1 MKSVLLALAPMGA
14 AALAVSP
21 PVYPTPQARGHGQW
35 ADAYVQ
41 ARAFVALMSLEEK
54 VNITRGFA
62 DPSNT
67 CAGNTGS
74 VPRLNWHGLCL
85 MDAGNGVRATDM
97 VSAWASG
104 LHVGASWDR
113 NLTYERGLWMARE
126 FKAKGVNIALGPNAG
141 PLGRTPLGGR
151 NWEGFSVDP
160 YLSGALGAET
170 ITGMQE
176 AGVMA
181 NLKHFIANEQETY
194 RRPYFGV
201 EAVSSNIDD
210 KTLHEYYLWP
220 FMDGVKAG
228 AASVMCSYNRINN
241 TYGCENSKLMNGILK
256 GELGYQGFVMLDW
269 NAQHNLNSANAGLD
283 MLMPLGGSWGDN
295 LTEAVR
301 NNTVKEARVTDMATR
316 ILAAWYLVGQD
327 EGFPTPGIGMKN
339 LTEPHEPVDARDA
352 RSKPVLLE
360 GAISGHVLVK
370 NDNHA
375 LPFKKPLRMVSV
387 YGYDAAVPATK
398 NTDVLFQLGYYS
410 SKEMGQ
416 AVLGKEY
423 HFDQA
428 ARGGTIISGGRAG
441 SNAPAYI
448 SDPLSAI
455 QQRAQKDNTWVNWDL
470 ASDNP
475 DVNGAS
481 EACLV
486 FINAMA
492 TEGWD
497 RDGLHDDSSDAL
509 VNNVASK
516 CANTI
521 VVVHTAG
528 IRLVDRWIEHPN
540 VTAAIIAHLP
550 GQDGGAAL
558 VKLLYGEANFSG
570 KLPYTLAKNESDY
583 AVYEPCGRGPGNTTS
598 PQCDFT
604 EGVYLDYRAFD
615 EGNVTPRYE
624 FGYGL
629 SYTTFSY
636 GGVELWQ
643 DEGLVESAGDA
654 GDLWDVVAR
663 VSTTVTNTGS
673 VAGEE
678 VAQLYLGIP
687 GAPPKQLRGFEKTR
701 LAPGQSATVEFSLTR
716 RDLSEWQVARQ
727 RWVVQRGEYGV
738 FVGASS
744 RDIRSTASIVVPG
757 RMERGRAE
765 TVSRIAAPFIM
776 KSNGRY

>member
-1 MKSVLLALAPMGA
+1 MKSVLFGLASVGAA

-21 PVYPTPQARGHGQW
+21 PVYATPEGKGHGQRW
-35 ADAYVQ
+35 SEAYVQ
-41 ARAFVALMSLEEK
+41 ARALVAMMTLQEK
-54 VNITRGFA
+54 VNMTRGFA
-62 DPSNT
+62 DPGNT

-97 VSAWASG
+97 VSSWPSG
-104 LHVGASWDR
+104 LHVGAGWDKK
-113 NLTYERGLWMARE
+113 LTYQRGLWMARE
-126 FKAKGVNIALGPNAG
+126 FRAKGVNVALGPNAG

-160 YLSGALGAET
+160 YLAGALNAET
-170 ITGMQE
+170 VTGMQE

-201 EAVSSNIDD
+201 EAASSNLDD

-256 GELGYQGFVMLDW
+256 GHLGHQGFVMLDW
-269 NAQHNLNSANAGLD
+269 NAQHDLNSANAGLD
-283 MLMPLGGSWGDN
+283 MVMPLGGSWGDN

-301 NNTVKEARVTDMATR
+301 NGTVKEARVTDMATR

-327 EGFPTPGIGMKN
+327 KGFPTPGVGMKT
-339 LTEPHEPVDARDA
+339 LTEPHEPVDARDP
-352 RSKPVLLE
+352 RSRPVLLE
-360 GAISGHVLVK
+360 GAIAGHVLVK
-370 NDNHA
+370 NVNHT
-375 LPFKKPLRMVSV
+375 LPFQKAPRMISV
-387 YGYDAAVPATK
+387 FGYDAAAPATK

-416 AVLGKEY
+416 AVLGKNY

-428 ARGGTIISGGRAG
+428 AKGGTIVSGGRAG

-455 QQRAQKDNTWVNWDL
+455 QQRAEKDNTWVNWDL
-470 ASDNP
+470 TSSDP

-481 EACLV
+481 GACLV
-486 FINAMA
+486 FVNAIA

-497 RDGLHDDSSDAL
+497 RDGLHDMFSDTL

-516 CANTI
+516 CANTV

-528 IRLVDRWIEHPN
+528 IRLVDQWIEHPN
-540 VTAAIIAHLP
+540 VTATIIAHLP
-550 GQDGGAAL
+550 GQDSGAAL

-570 KLPYTLAKNESDY
+570 KLPYTLARNESDY
-583 AVYEPCGRGPGNTTS
+583 PVYEPCGRGPSNTTN
-598 PQCDFT
+598 PQCDYT

-615 EGNVTPRYE
+615 KENIAPRYE

-636 GGVELWQ
+636 GNVELWQ
-643 DEGLVESAGDA
+643 DERLCKSAGNA
-654 GDLWDVVAR
+654 TNLWDLVAG
-663 VSTTVTNTGS
+663 VKATVTNTGS

-687 GAPPKQLRGFEKTR
+687 GAPLKQLRGFEKVR
-701 LAPGQSATVEFSLTR
+701 LAPGQSTTIDFGLTR
-716 RDLSEWQVARQ
+716 WDLSEWDVGRQ
-727 RWVVQRGEYGV
+727 HWMVQNGAYKV

-744 RDIRSTASIVVPG
+744 RDIRLTASIVVQG
-757 RMERGRAE
+757 
-765 TVSRIAAPFIM
+765 
-776 KSNGRY
+776 